1 MTTQTVTYADAG
13 VTLKG
18 FLAYNDQQ
26 TGKRPGILVMPE
38 AFGLGK
44 NAKGRAQR
52 LADELGYVA
61 LGGDPFGDGRE
72 FTDLQEAIKVAG
84 ALMADPAK
92 FRARARAGIDKL
104 ASLPQVDPGRL
115 AAIGYCMGGTFALE
129 LARDGA
135 PLRGVVSFHGGL
147 QTQRPAAPGQIK
159 AKILVCH
166 GSDDP
171 MIQTPQVNGFVDE
184 MTKAQADWQLIS
196 YGNTVHSF
204 TNPDADGTMMPGI
217 KFNAQSDA
225 RSWLAMKN
233 FFEEIFAGR

>member
-1 MTTQTVTYADAG
+1 MKTETVTYPDAG

-18 FLAYNDQQ
+18 FLAYDEKQ

-44 NAKGRAQR
+44 NAKARAQR

-92 FRARARAGIDKL
+92 FRARARAGLDKL
-104 ASLPQVDPGRL
+104 ASLPQVDASRL

-147 QTQRPAAPGQIK
+147 QTQRPASAGQVK
-159 AKILVCH
+159 AKVLVCH

-171 MIQTPQVNGFVDE
+171 MIQTAQVNGFVEE
-184 MTKAQADWQLIS
+184 MTQAQADWQMIS

-217 KFNAQSDA
+217 KFNAQSDS
-225 RSWLAMKN
+225 RSWTAMKN
-233 FFEEIFAGR
+233 FFNEIFA

>member
-1 MTTQTVTYADAG
+1 MTTQTVTYTDAG
-13 VTLKG
+13 TTLKG
-18 FLAYNDQQ
+18 FLAYDDKQ

-44 NAKGRAQR
+44 NAKARAQR

-104 ASLPQVDPGRL
+104 ASLPQVDSSRL

-159 AKILVCH
+159 AKVLVCH

-171 MIQTPQVNGFVDE
+171 MIQTPQVNAFIDE

-225 RSWLAMKN
+225 RSWVAMKN
-233 FFEEIFAGR
+233 FFEEVFAK

>member
-1 MTTQTVTYADAG
+1 MTAETVTYSDAG

-18 FLAYNDQQ
+18 FLAYNDKV
-26 TGKRPGILVMPE
+26 TGKRPGVLVMPE

-44 NAKGRAQR
+44 NAKARAQR
-52 LADELGYVA
+52 LAKLGYVT

-84 ALMADPAK
+84 ALAADPAK

-104 ASLPQVDPGRL
+104 ASLPQVDSSRL

-135 PLRGVVSFHGGL
+135 PLRGVVSFHGRL
-147 QTQRPAAPGQIK
+147 QTQRPAVAGQVK

-171 MIQTPQVNGFVDE
+171 MIQTAQVNGFIDE
-184 MTKAQADWQLIS
+184 MTLARADWEMIS

-233 FFEEIFAGR
+233 FFEEIFAK

>member
-1 MTTQTVTYADAG
+1 MKTETISYSDGG

-18 FLAYNDQQ
+18 FLAYDEKR
-26 TGKRPGILVMPE
+26 TDKRPGVLVMPE

-44 NAKGRAQR
+44 NAKARAQR
-52 LADELGYVA
+52 LAELGYVA
-61 LGGDPFGDGRE
+61 LGGDPFGDGKE

-84 ALMADPAK
+84 GLMADPAR

-104 ASLPQVDPGRL
+104 ASLPQVDSSRL

-147 QTQRPAAPGQIK
+147 QTQRPAQPGQVK
-159 AKILVCH
+159 AKVLVCH

-171 MIQTPQVNGFVDE
+171 MIPVAQVNGFVDE
-184 MTKAQADWQLIS
+184 MTQARADWELIA

-233 FFEEIFAGR
+233 FFEEVFAK

>member
-1 MTTQTVTYADAG
+1 MKTETISYSDGG

-18 FLAYNDQQ
+18 FLAYDEKR
-26 TGKRPGILVMPE
+26 TDKRPGVLVMPE

-44 NAKGRAQR
+44 NAKARAQR
-52 LADELGYVA
+52 LAELGYVA
-61 LGGDPFGDGRE
+61 LGGDPFGDGKE

-104 ASLPQVDPGRL
+104 ASLPQVDSSRL

-147 QTQRPAAPGQIK
+147 QTQRPAQPGQVK
-159 AKILVCH
+159 AKVLVCH

-171 MIQTPQVNGFVDE
+171 MIPVAQVNGFVDE
-184 MTKAQADWQLIS
+184 MTQARADWELIA

-233 FFEEIFAGR
+233 FFEEVFAK

>member
-1 MTTQTVTYADAG
+1 MNTETLDYSDAD

-18 FLAYNDQQ
+18 FLAYDDNV

-44 NAKGRAQR
+44 NAKNRAKM
-52 LADELGYVA
+52 LAELGYVA

-72 FTDLQEAIKVAG
+72 FTDLQDAMKVAG
-84 ALMADPAK
+84 ALMADPAR
-92 FRARARAGIDKL
+92 FRARARAGLDKL
-104 ASLPQVDPGRL
+104 ASLPQVDATRL
-115 AAIGYCMGGTFALE
+115 AVIGYCMGGTFSLE

-147 QTQRPAAPGQIK
+147 QTQRPAAAGQVK
-159 AKILVCH
+159 AKVLVCH
-166 GSDDP
+166 GADDP
-171 MIQTPQVNGFVDE
+171 LIAPEHVTAFIDE
-184 MTKAQADWQLIS
+184 MKTAQADWEMIS

-204 TNPDADGTMMPGI
+204 TNPDADGTIMPGI

-225 RSWLAMKN
+225 RSWRDMQN
-233 FFEEIFAGR
+233 FFDEIFA

>member
-1 MTTQTVTYADAG
+1 MTAETITYEDAG
-13 VTLKG
+13 TTLKG
-18 FLAYNDQQ
+18 YLAYDDKR

-44 NAKGRAQR
+44 NAKARARR
-52 LADELGYVA
+52 LAELGYVA

-92 FRARARAGIDKL
+92 CRARARAGLDKL
-104 ASLPQVDPGRL
+104 ASLPQVDPSRL
-115 AAIGYCMGGTFALE
+115 AAIGYCMGGTFSLE

-135 PLRGVVSFHGGL
+135 PLAGVVSFHGGL
-147 QTQRPAAPGQIK
+147 QTQRPATAGAVK
-159 AKILVCH
+159 AKVLVCH
-166 GSDDP
+166 GADDP
-171 MIQTPQVNGFVDE
+171 LIPLAQVNAFVDE
-184 MTKAQADWQLIS
+184 MTKAGADWQLIS

-217 KFNAQSDA
+217 KYNAQSDA
-225 RSWLAMKN
+225 RSWRAMQN
-233 FFEEIFAGR
+233 FFDEIFAP

>member
-1 MTTQTVTYADAG
+1 MKTETISYSDGG

-18 FLAYNDQQ
+18 FLAYDEKR
-26 TGKRPGILVMPE
+26 TDKRPGVLVMPE

-44 NAKGRAQR
+44 NAKARAQR
-52 LADELGYVA
+52 LAELGYVA
-61 LGGDPFGDGRE
+61 LGGDPFGDGKE

-104 ASLPQVDPGRL
+104 ASLPQVDSSRL

-147 QTQRPAAPGQIK
+147 QTQRPAQPGQVK
-159 AKILVCH
+159 AKVLVCH

-171 MIQTPQVNGFVDE
+171 MIPVAQVNGFVDE
-184 MTKAQADWQLIS
+184 MTKARADWELIA

-233 FFEEIFAGR
+233 FFEEIFAK

>member
-1 MTTQTVTYADAG
+1 MTAETITYLDAG

-18 FLAYNDQQ
+18 FVAYDDKI
-26 TGKRPGILVMPE
+26 TGKRPGVLVMPE

-44 NAKGRAQR
+44 NAKARAQR
-52 LADELGYVA
+52 LAELGYVGF
-61 LGGDPFGDGRE
+61 GGDPFGDGQE
-72 FTDLQEAIKVAG
+72 FTNLQDAMKVAG
-84 ALMADPAK
+84 ALMADPTK
-92 FRARARAGIDKL
+92 FRARARAGLDKL
-104 ASLPQVDPGRL
+104 ASLPQVDSSRL

-147 QTQRPAAPGQIK
+147 QTQRPAAEDAVK
-159 AKILVCH
+159 AKVLVCH

-171 MIQTPQVNGFVDE
+171 MITLAHVGGFVDE
-184 MTKAQADWQLIS
+184 MTKARADWELIS

-204 TNPDADGTMMPGI
+204 TNPDADGSMLPGI

-225 RSWLAMKN
+225 RSWLAMQS
-233 FFEEIFAGR
+233 FFNEIFA

>member
-1 MTTQTVTYADAG
+1 MKTETISYSDG
-13 VTLKG
+13 DVTLKG
-18 FLAYNDQQ
+18 FLAYDEKR
-26 TGKRPGILVMPE
+26 TDKRPGVLVMPE

-44 NAKGRAQR
+44 NAKARAQR
-52 LADELGYVA
+52 LAELGYVA
-61 LGGDPFGDGRE
+61 LGGDPFGDGKE

-104 ASLPQVDPGRL
+104 ASLPQVDSSRL

-147 QTQRPAAPGQIK
+147 QTQRPAQPGQVK
-159 AKILVCH
+159 AKVLVCH

-171 MIQTPQVNGFVDE
+171 MIPVAQVNGFVDE
-184 MTKAQADWQLIS
+184 MTKARADWELIA

-233 FFEEIFAGR
+233 FFEEIFAK